1 MNLVVY
7 FRWPYCGTVTQSIYY
22 AYFTSYLS
30 SKLTYSFFFAAGF
43 NSFASR
49 SAKLSPL
56 LSNYQNPTVIFD
68 WYGVATE
75 AVIGAVSRAGR
86 QSHRLQDG
94 ERGIPLILHTLYGN
108 TTEYFSDLP
117 STLPII
123 KKKQYEWRWQNPF
136 PVQATQGWLIGA
148 QSSLFPG
155 DEAARS
161 RTHFVW
167 SILWVFIDF
176 LQRWVKPI
184 GLPIVMLSNGKESST
199 ITARVTASD
208 RHDKGKWLTEFRFW
222 TTMNIFRVK
231 KMAGFC
237 TDSSDYDYRGTR
249 HNR

>member
-123 KKKQYEWRWQNPF
+123 KKNNTNGDGKILFQSKRRR
-136 PVQATQGWLIGA
+136 AGWLA
-148 QSSLFPG
+148 HSPLSSPVTKPPG
-155 DEAARS
+155 RGLISCGPYYESLSISCNGEWS
-161 RTHFVW
+161 R
-167 SILWVFIDF
+167 
-176 LQRWVKPI
+176 
-184 GLPIVMLSNGKESST
+184 
-199 ITARVTASD
+199 
-208 RHDKGKWLTEFRFW
+208 
-222 TTMNIFRVK
+222 
-231 KMAGFC
+231 
-237 TDSSDYDYRGTR
+237 
-249 HNR
+249 

>member
-123 KKKQYEWRWQNPF
+123 KKKTIRMEMAKSFSSPSDAGLVDWRT
-136 PVQATQGWLIGA
+136 VL
-148 QSSLFPG
+148 SLPRW
-155 DEAARS
+155 RS
-161 RTHFVW
+161 RQVAD
-167 SILWVFIDF
+167 S
-176 LQRWVKPI
+176 
-184 GLPIVMLSNGKESST
+184 
-199 ITARVTASD
+199 
-208 RHDKGKWLTEFRFW
+208 
-222 TTMNIFRVK
+222 FRVVHT
-231 KMAGFC
+231 M
-237 TDSSDYDYRGTR
+237 SLYRFLATVSEADRTANSNAIERKGV
-249 HNR
+249 